1 MTFAEWWESLPPA
14 EQKLL
19 GVNNASF
26 VWAEAQKNMTNVLAL
41 PNFILSRFGEQ
52 IAIMSRH
59 GEGGA
64 FHTEEFDHAVSRF
77 FAEKF

>member
-41 PNFILSRFGEQ
+41 PNFILSR
-52 IAIMSRH
+52 
-59 GEGGA
+59 
-64 FHTEEFDHAVSRF
+64 
-77 FAEKF
+77 